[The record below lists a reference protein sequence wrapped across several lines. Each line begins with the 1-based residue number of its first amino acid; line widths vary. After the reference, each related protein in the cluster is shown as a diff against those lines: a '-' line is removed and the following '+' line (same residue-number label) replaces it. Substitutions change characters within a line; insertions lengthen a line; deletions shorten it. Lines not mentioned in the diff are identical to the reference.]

1 MAKGDPY
8 SDAARDLARRWQAQV
23 KLFTQGDAAVNQKVM
38 GMWKEAMADPKA
50 APKLPLNPEIFAFVQ
65 KAASKL

>member
-1 MAKGDPY
+1 MAKGDPT

-23 KLFTQGDAAVNQKVM
+23 KLFTEGNPAMNQKVL
-38 GMWKEAMADPKA
+38 GIWKEAMADPNA

-65 KAASKL
+65 KAAAGL